1 MNEFVLTPDLWLI
14 CTIFAGF
21 FGACVGSFLNVC
33 IYRIPLD
40 LSVVKPRSHC
50 MQCQKL
56 IPWYWNIPVLSYFM
70 LRGRCHNC
78 KAPFSFRYAF
88 VELLTALFFIL
99 VCVAWPPPNVAPLFG
114 MVRLPS
120 AAAVPVAWLFLSGL
134 IIGTFVDF
142 DHFIIPDSVTIG
154 GTIVGL
160 IISIFVPELHGQTTW
175 HAGLLRSGIGAAA
188 GFALLYAVAIL
199 GKLAFGRKR
208 VSLSEPGKLS
218 FVRKSAELAEEPE
231 LHLDDEN
238 MPWEEL
244 FYRAGDRWIFDCS
257 TVTVGTVTH
266 QKCQIVLAPG
276 GLTLA
281 GQTIEPAQ
289 LTEVT
294 AEVEGYIF
302 PREAMGFGDVKLMA
316 AVGAFL
322 GWQAVIFTLIAAAF
336 VGTIVGLTLII
347 TGRRE
352 FGARLPFGPYL
363 ALGATIWLFWGPR
376 IVALYL
382 NLLQPAAMQIQL

>member
-78 KAPFSFRYAF
+78 QTPFSFRYAF
-88 VELLTALFFIL
+88 VELLTAFLFIL
-99 VCVAWPPPNVAPLFG
+99 VCVAWPPQNMQPMFG
-114 MVRLPS
+114 MVALQS

-154 GTIVGL
+154 GTVAGL
-160 IISIFVPELHGQTTW
+160 VISIFVPEMHGQTTW
-175 HAGLLRSGIGAAA
+175 SAGLLWSAIGAAA
-188 GFALLYAVAIL
+188 GFSLLYAIAIL

-208 VSLSEPGKLS
+208 VALEEPGRLS
-218 FVRKSAELAEEPE
+218 FVFKPDDAAAEPE
-231 LHLDDEN
+231 LHLDDES

-244 FYRAGDRWIFDCS
+244 FYRVTDRWIFDCTS
-257 TVTVGTVTH
+257 VTVGTVTH
-266 QKCQIVLAPG
+266 QNCQIVLSPQ
-276 GLTLA
+276 GLTVA
-281 GQTIEPAQ
+281 DQTIEPSQ
-289 LTEVT
+289 LTEVS

-322 GWQAVIFTLIAAAF
+322 GWQATLFTLIAAAF
-336 VGTIVGLTLII
+336 VGTIVGLALII
-347 TGRRE
+347 SRRRE

-376 IVALYL
+376 IVDLYV
-382 NLLQPAAMQIQL
+382 NLLRPAAIQIRL